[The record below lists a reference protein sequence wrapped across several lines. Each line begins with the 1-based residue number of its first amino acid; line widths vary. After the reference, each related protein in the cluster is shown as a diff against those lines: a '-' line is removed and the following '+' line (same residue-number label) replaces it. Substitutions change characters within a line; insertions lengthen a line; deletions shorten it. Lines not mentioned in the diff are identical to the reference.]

1 MIFNTYG
8 DIKAPAVILMHG
20 MCQHW
25 KSMYELMHKLEEKY
39 YLIIPGMDGF
49 YEDAD
54 DFTTFT
60 DQCRQIEE
68 YVKENHNGQ
77 VYGFYGISQG
87 TIVGAELLARNSIG
101 IEITFFDGTYVAHQG
116 YLAGIGTYKMFAS
129 AKKNGGKFPKAM
141 NIVMN
146 LMGLSEDDMD
156 MLKYIFWDASYNSI
170 KQNMIQNYTYHVKP
184 EIANNKTR
192 LWLCCGSKEPYAKK
206 SHKMLMKYIAP
217 IDEIILEG
225 YGHGEMFYKHGDKL
239 CDLIVRSWEGK

>member
-8 DIKAPAVILMHG
+8 DIKAPSVILMHG

-49 YEDAD
+49 YEDAN

-77 VYGFYGISQG
+77 LN
-87 TIVGAELLARNSIG
+87 A
-101 IEITFFDGTYVAHQG
+101 
-116 YLAGIGTYKMFAS
+116 
-129 AKKNGGKFPKAM
+129 
-141 NIVMN
+141 
-146 LMGLSEDDMD
+146 
-156 MLKYIFWDASYNSI
+156 
-170 KQNMIQNYTYHVKP
+170 KP
-184 EIANNKTR
+184 EIANNKTK

-217 IDEIILEG
+217 IDVIILEG